1 MVRTSHEHRERERGG
16 RERGRGGE
24 RERERKKDKKEG
36 AKGGSKRKMYFLRD
50 AESKTWHLVKT
61 AHCGTLDHRV
71 EHTLFK
77 QKKKGKCWN
86 VSHLEKAR

>member
-1 MVRTSHEHRERERGG
+1 MNTERERGG
-16 RERGRGGE
+16 GGE
-24 RERERKKDKKEG
+24 REREREKDKKEG

-77 QKKKGKCWN
+77 QKKKKGKM
-86 VSHLEKAR
+86 LEREPSGESEVAKRF